1 MNEKIKFA
9 ILGYGKMGKMV
20 ESMLRAS
27 GYDIVAIID
36 NEEEWQARMDDF
48 RTADVAIDF
57 SMPSVAV
64 SNMVRALECHVPI
77 VVGTTGWYDRLD
89 EIVAK
94 AKSCHGSLVYGTN
107 FSIGVYLF
115 NRMNQ
120 WLASEMSHYNQYAV
134 SVEETHHTAKKDAPS
149 GTAITLAESIVSHHP
164 GYSQWQLCQGEPVGK
179 EVIPVQA
186 HRVGEVAGIHQ
197 IQWSSPEDEITI
209 IHNAH
214 GRQGFAAGAIR
225 TAIWL
230 VQHPGAVCSFAETFE
245 EHNHKL

>member
-1 MNEKIKFA
+1 MKNKKEIRFA
-9 ILGYGKMGKMV
+9 ILGYGKMGHQI
-20 ESMLRAS
+20 EQQLRAA
-27 GYDIVAIID
+27 GHEIVAIID
-36 NEEEWQARMDDF
+36 NEEEWSSQRDSF

-64 SNMVRALECHVPI
+64 SNMMRAFECHVPI
-77 VVGTTGWYDRLD
+77 VVGTTGWYDRFD
-89 EIVAK
+89 EVVAK
-94 AKSCHGSLVYGTN
+94 AKANDASLVYGTN

-120 WLASEMSHYNQYAV
+120 WLAAEMSRYSQYGV
-134 SVEETHHTAKKDAPS
+134 QIDETHHTAKKDAPS
-149 GTAITLAESIVSHHP
+149 GTAITLAQGIIGNHP
-164 GYSQWQLCQGEPVGK
+164 TYDEWRLTQGESVAPN
-179 EVIPVQA
+179 EIPVVA

-197 IQWSSPEDEITI
+197 IRWSSPEDEITI

-230 VQHPGAVCSFAETFE
+230 VRHPKTICSFSET
-245 EHNHKL
+245 LD